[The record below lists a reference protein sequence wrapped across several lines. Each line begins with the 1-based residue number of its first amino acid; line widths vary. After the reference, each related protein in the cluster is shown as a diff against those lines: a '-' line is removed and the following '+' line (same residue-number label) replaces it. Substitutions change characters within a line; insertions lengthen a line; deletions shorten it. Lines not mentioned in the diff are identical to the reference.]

1 MPDLESLNSY
11 REKYPNQTKDF
22 ETDEQLIK
30 AIYLTNK
37 KHYEDE
43 YPDFNSFKDSFGIE
57 EEEDEDE
64 EEQEFQRKPPDIK
77 DEDIEKDIADIDPN
91 TRDRLKKQKQI
102 IENFQRTTGVAGAA
116 IGQNLLDFGNFLVR
130 SKFHLSEEQTKAFAY
145 SQQKAMIDI
154 AENIFGKETIKVVN
168 RDGVPSLGFKDPTY
182 KGGKA
187 ISVMAPI
194 LASVIGSQAALVKHG
209 PKAVTK
215 MQKWLQ
221 GTTAGIAGE
230 QVGWDVYEERLMN
243 MLGEYV
249 ADDGSAR
256 SDFVRY
262 LEGDR
267 DDSQLEAR
275 VGVLVEGMLLA
286 GGLSAVW
293 QTAKATAKGTY
304 EGGIKP
310 ASKAIMNKL
319 KSFRRSALDEK
330 KTKFIQNLD
339 EGTVWGKR
347 SKVKQKKEEIL
358 HKKKEPQVHSKSFD
372 ESQVKE
378 EEIVDLWQFA
388 GDFGDPKLLDTIKR
402 TVYQYTG
409 GPIFNSRGQF
419 TPRLFQMFK
428 ASENAKKAWA
438 TRAEHITRDLEST
451 LASVAKSMFKGRSK
465 KAGIS
470 RREYFDET
478 LLKIQSYLD
487 GTTLKLEGMAK
498 PKVMTLKDIPK
509 ELHKHLNE
517 VRPLQD
523 DLSEILAQSNYVP
536 KEVKEIITS
545 KLGKYIR
552 KSYDFYESK
561 GWLPNTQTISKAEKY
576 FAGVLNRG
584 ITKVGNKRF
593 LYLRLPDKLGRM
605 RRRKIP
611 IAQNGQVVVDGK
623 VWKLQDYIREN
634 ARGRVT
640 KIVKSRKTADNV
652 FNYVDKVYGVLP
664 GTLKARKT
672 MPKAIRDLLG
682 ETKDP
687 RATILNSISKIA
699 NHVETDNFLEMAWK
713 LGKGKYFHSNPT
725 GIYSTPI
732 EGTHLGALN
741 GRFTTAPMA
750 RIFHQTGFTY
760 GHWGEKT
767 IPLFLAA
774 KGYGQAS
781 KTVLN
786 HITHIRN
793 TLGGATFMLANGM
806 NPFSKETGQA
816 FKVLRNELDTL
827 GKRKE
832 GRGEFDSAYDQL
844 YEKFTRLGIV
854 NTSVKA
860 GDFRALINDA
870 ADLGL
875 ERTADKGL
883 KALPGYGVWGKKV
896 ETYAKIPQK
905 LYIAEDDLFKISSF
919 YKEYNTLKRAYGNK
933 YSKETLEQRAAETVR
948 NTIPNYD
955 LVPQGVKQL
964 RKLPFGNYFSF
975 PAEMYRTSFHIVR
988 QAGREMADPN
998 RIIRQ
1003 RGYKRAAGFMTAG
1016 MLGAEGLSTTTQMI
1030 FGVKD
1035 EEVEAIRHLLEPEY
1049 SKYTNQIYSRDKDG
1063 NLYKNNYSYIDPY
1076 DVIKAPFRI
1085 MLMDWAD
1092 GTRTQEE
1099 RDRTLVNSMTTIIE
1113 QVTKPF
1119 ISEALLTESF
1129 RDITFGQG
1137 KTKEGQRI
1145 KGWIYSEA
1153 EPSEVPFE
1161 DTLNNFLV
1169 GIRHISETFIP
1180 GSAPQL
1186 KRLFKSFSDD
1196 PVLPSGQELSWKTE
1210 VAANLTGFR
1219 WQKVNQQYVKSALRR
1234 KLNNYKKE
1242 EKQIINNMYSGIG
1255 QGKNEKDV
1263 IRGFLQAQK
1272 QHYDNWKRLK
1282 FARDSA
1288 KTLYKETLEF
1298 KNPVDKTYAVLK
1310 EHGIDK
1316 GVLTADE
1323 AEALGENRY
1332 VPFELSEGQIEEIR
1346 QENDFDYMSK
1356 QSLFSLLNSYTQKFY
1371 SLPMI
1376 DLEREEKNE
1385 EIIEKLR
1392 VPARELIREKTRKQQ
1407 FKGGEISEDYPV
1419 PNVIKDPSERIDPNT
1434 GEPYDEPLER
1444 LGFTGGGL
1452 AIDPLHRLGFTG
1464 GGLMLSIGVAP
1475 VSEKQIDSLKK
1486 VLKKRKAKRDGGR
1499 IGFAFGDGVILNRI
1513 RERLA
1518 QRDTG
1523 DNLQAVQE
1531 AEARAKDLKEG
1542 NYWDEERLIEVIK
1555 KDEGY
1560 RSKAYKPDPTEKE
1573 FTIGYGFYGAKKNDT
1588 ITREDADK
1596 RLASEVDKRIR
1607 TLEGLVPE
1615 SKYYNKDLQ
1624 DAMFSVHWRGDI
1636 KQSDNT
1642 RKLIKKG
1649 HYNEAAVEFLR
1660 HEEYDNAVALGIPG
1674 IRPRMKRFSDELKRL
1689 HEIRGYV
1696 P

>member
-22 ETDEQLIK
+22 ETDEQLIE

-37 KHYEDE
+37 KYYENE
-43 YPDFNSFKDSFGIE
+43 YPDIASFKNSFGID
-57 EEEDEDE
+57 EEDEEDE
-64 EEQEFQRKPPDIK
+64 EEQEFQRKVPNIQ
-77 DEDIEKDIADIDPN
+77 DEDIEKDISNIDPN
-91 TRDRLKKQKQI
+91 TRKRNKKQKRI
-102 IENFQRTTGVAGAA
+102 IENFQRTLGITGTA
-116 IGQNLLDFGNFLVR
+116 IGQNFLDVVNMATVSQFNLPPE
-130 SKFHLSEEQTKAFAY
+130 SSKAFAY
-145 SQQKAMIDI
+145 SQQKALIDI

-182 KGGKA
+182 TGGKA
-187 ISVMAPI
+187 IAVMAPI

-230 QVGWDVYEERLMN
+230 QIGWDVYEERLMN

-256 SDFVRY
+256 SDLVRY
-262 LEGDR
+262 LEADR

-275 VGVLVEGMLLA
+275 VGVLVEGMLMA
-286 GGLSAVW
+286 GGISFVW
-293 QTAKATAKGTY
+293 QTSKATAKGIY

-310 ASKAIMNKL
+310 AKKAIMDKL
-319 KSFRRSALDEK
+319 KSFRKSALDEK

-409 GPIFNSRGQF
+409 GPILNSRGQF

-451 LASVAKSMFKGRSK
+451 LASLTKSMFKGRSK
-465 KAGIS
+465 KVGIS

-523 DLSEILAQSNYVP
+523 DLSEILAQSNYIP
-536 KEVKEIITS
+536 KEVKKIITS

-552 KSYDFYESK
+552 KSYDFHESK

-584 ITKVGNKRF
+584 IKKVGNKRF

-611 IAQNGQVVVDGK
+611 ISQEGDVVVDGK
-623 VWKLQDYIREN
+623 VWKLQDYVREN
-634 ARGRVT
+634 ARGSVA
-640 KIVKSRKTADNV
+640 KIVGSRKTADNV
-652 FNYVDKVYGVLP
+652 FNYVDKVYGILP

-732 EGTHLGALN
+732 KGTHLGALN
-741 GRFTTAPMA
+741 GRFTTEPMA

-806 NPFSKETGQA
+806 NPFSKETTEA

-832 GRGEFDSAYDQL
+832 GLGEFNTAYDQL

-883 KALPGYGVWGKKV
+883 KALPGYAVWGKKV

-919 YKEYNTLKRAYGNK
+919 YKEFNTLKRAYGNK
-933 YSKETLEQRAAETVR
+933 YSKETLEQRAAEIVR

-955 LVPQGVKQL
+955 LVPQGIKQL

-1063 NLYKNNYSYIDPY
+1063 SLYKNNYSYIDPY
-1076 DVIKAPFRI
+1076 DVVKAPFRI
-1085 MLMDWAD
+1085 FLMDWAD

-1099 RDRTLVNSMTTIIE
+1099 RDRTLVNSMTTIIN

-1119 ISEALLTESF
+1119 ISEALLTQSAFDLIWRE
-1129 RDITFGQG
+1129 G

-1153 EPSEVPFE
+1153 SPSEVPYE
-1161 DTLNNFLV
+1161 DKLNNFLV
-1169 GIRHISETFIP
+1169 GTRHIAETFIP

-1196 PVLPSGQELSWKTE
+1196 PVLPSGQELNWRTE

-1242 EKQIINNMYSGIG
+1242 EKQIINNVYGEGIG

-1263 IRGFLQAQK
+1263 IRAFLQAQK

-1298 KNPVDKTYAVLK
+1298 SNPVEKTYAVIK

-1316 GVLTADE
+1316 GVLTVEDAT
-1323 AEALGENRY
+1323 ALSGNRY
-1332 VPFELSEGQIEEIR
+1332 VPFELSEGQIKEIR
-1346 QENDFDYMSK
+1346 TENDFDYMTK
-1356 QSLFSLLNSYTQKFY
+1356 ESLFSLLNKYTQRFY
-1371 SLPMI
+1371 SLPML

-1385 EIIEKLR
+1385 ELIETLR
-1392 VPARELIREKTRKQQ
+1392 APARELIKEKTRKQS
-1407 FKGGEISEDYPV
+1407 FKGGEISEDFPV
-1419 PNVIKDPSERIDPNT
+1419 PNVIKDPSERINTNT
-1434 GEPYDEPLER
+1434 GLPYDEPLER
-1444 LGFTGGGL
+1444 LGF
-1452 AIDPLHRLGFTG
+1452 RG
-1464 GGLMLSIGVAP
+1464 GGLMNGVEDPLSRLGFMGGGLMVSIGVAP
-1475 VSEKQIDSLKK
+1475 VSEKQISKIEK
-1486 VLKKRKAKRDGGR
+1486 SLKKRKAKREGGR
-1499 IGFAFGDGVILNRI
+1499 IGFQEGTPTMEEIVVTGRSPTSSSRRLKQRGQRYVGQRPASS
-1513 RERLA
+1513 ERYLSLGPDWKPIHPGEFA
-1518 QRDTG
+1518 EWGAENTPITLGQYEEWGKQGYSYDDIQEVLKDVAIANEKAWNEFVKTSVLDEATGQRYS
-1523 DNLQAVQE
+1523 LE
-1531 AEARAKDLKEG
+1531 EFKKRAELFSP
-1542 NYWDEERLIEVIK
+1542 ERKFIKKVIK
-1555 KDEGY
+1555 AKKKVA
-1560 RSKAYKPDPTEKE
+1560 KATEK
-1573 FTIGYGFYGAKKNDT
+1573 
-1588 ITREDADK
+1588 RDK
-1596 RLASEVDKRIR
+1596 
-1607 TLEGLVPE
+1607 E
-1615 SKYYNKDLQ
+1615 SSGGKVN
-1624 DAMFSVHWRGDI
+1624 V
-1636 KQSDNT
+1636 
-1642 RKLIKKG
+1642 
-1649 HYNEAAVEFLR
+1649 
-1660 HEEYDNAVALGIPG
+1660 
-1674 IRPRMKRFSDELKRL
+1674 
-1689 HEIRGYV
+1689 
-1696 P
+1696 